1 MRKRSSFASA
11 NKAWW
16 EKMVREKCGFT
27 VPWLDLDHAVLEK
40 LADGKLKKVPEQ
52 LLDIFP
58 VSVLKHVKGKDVLC
72 LASGGGQQ
80 SAVFGL
86 LGARVTVVDI
96 AEGQLAGDR
105 KAAEHCGYRVTTIQ
119 GDMSDLSALKA
130 NSFDLVY
137 QAPSMA
143 YTPDVRKVYGEV
155 ARVLRPRGL
164 YRADAADP
172 LSQFINEA
180 SWDGKGYRISVPFA
194 VKKMKRA
201 KDKNVFEFRHYLSEA
216 FNSLIEYGFIIEHV
230 EEASADLYQNGE
242 SRPGSWEHLLLYAPG
257 LFAILA
263 RKKK

>member
-1 MRKRSSFASA
+1 
-11 NKAWW
+11 
-16 EKMVREKCGFT
+16 MVQEKCGFT
-27 VPWLDLDHAVLEK
+27 IPWLDLDHAALEK
-40 LADGKLKKVPEQ
+40 LANGKLKKIPMK

-58 VSVLKHVKGKDVLC
+58 VSVLKDVKGKDVLC

-80 SAVFGL
+80 SAVFGM
-86 LGARVTVVDI
+86 LGAHVTVIDI

-105 KAAEHCGYRVTTIQ
+105 KAAEHYGYRVTTIQ
-119 GDMSDLSALKA
+119 GNMSDLSALKA

-143 YTPDVRKVYGEV
+143 YAPDVRKVYGEV
-155 ARVLRPRGL
+155 ARVLRPGGL

-180 SWDGKGYRISVPFA
+180 SWDGKGYRISVPFT

-216 FNSLIEYGFIIEHV
+216 FNGLIECGFIIEHV
-230 EEASADLYQNGE
+230 EEASADLYQNGKPK
-242 SRPGSWEHLLLYAPG
+242 PGSWLHSLLYAPG
-257 LFAILA
+257 MFAISA